1 VIGLLPSGVG
11 EAVGR
16 PNRNDERR
24 VISLLAL
31 AKEMRQIFGRE
42 LFAARIE
49 QHEASFGSATIAS
62 TQLEERGF
70 ISQRNAFDFAVLTE
84 PL

>member
-1 VIGLLPSGVG
+1 VIGLLARGVS
-11 EAVGR
+11 ESVGR

-24 VISLLAL
+24 GISLLTL
-31 AKEMRQIFGRE
+31 AKESGQVFGGE

-49 QHEASFGSATIAS
+49 QHEASFGSASIAS

-70 ISQRNAFDFAVLTE
+70 VSQRNAFDLGVLTQ